1 MTDILVKYFRP
12 MTREEDWTD
21 LVSKTLIIILLVEPL
36 LEATYC
42 ENRLENNGGHALFD
56 SWIVF
61 TEFVLLALSCYR
73 YQGAVKKNLNE

>member
-1 MTDILVKYFRP
+1 MKI
-12 MTREEDWTD
+12 
-21 LVSKTLIIILLVEPL
+21 LIIILLVETL

-61 TEFVLLALSCYR
+61 MEFVLLALSCYR
-73 YQGAVKKNLNE
+73 YQVADK

>member
-42 ENRLENNGGHALFD
+42 ENRLEKYGGHAIFD

-61 TEFVLLALSCYR
+61 MEFVLLALSCYR
-73 YQGAVKKNLNE
+73 YQVADK